1 MATAPA
7 PVSKANHVAPPAT
20 STEQIDL
27 LATPSD
33 LDLAGRAQVCDGL
46 RRLVA
51 DLFALYVKTKN
62 YHWHMSGRHFHD
74 YHLLLDE
81 QATQIYKTIDPVA
94 ERSRKLGF
102 ATIHSIHEIASLQ
115 RVEDDSA
122 AYVTPLDILTNLTD
136 DNQELAHRLRELHQQ
151 CEDIKDVATAS
162 LLEIYID
169 EAERRTWFLYETTRP
184 VE

>member
-1 MATAPA
+1 MFGSNSFNFCT
-7 PVSKANHVAPPAT
+7 KLL
-20 STEQIDL
+20 TE
-27 LATPSD
+27 A
-33 LDLAGRAQVCDGL
+33 
-46 RRLVA
+46 
-51 DLFALYVKTKN
+51 
-62 YHWHMSGRHFHD
+62 MSGRHFRD

-81 QATQIYKTIDPVA
+81 QSTQIYKTTAPVA

-115 RVEDDSA
+115 RVEDDGA
-122 AYVTPLDILTNLTD
+122 AYVTPLEMLTNLTD

-169 EAERRTWFLYETTRP
+169 EAERRTWFLYEATRP

>member
-1 MATAPA
+1 MPA
-7 PVSKANHVAPPAT
+7 ANQP

-33 LDLAGRAQVCDGL
+33 LEEAGREKVCDGL

-62 YHWHMSGRHFHD
+62 YHWHMSGRHFRD

-81 QATQIYKTIDPVA
+81 QATQIYQVIDPLA
-94 ERSRKLGF
+94 ERGRKLGF
-102 ATIHSIHEIASLQ
+102 ATIHSIGEIARSQ
-115 RVEDDSA
+115 RVEDDDA
-122 AYVTPLDILTNLTD
+122 AYVNPADMLTNLTD
-136 DNQELAHRLRELHQQ
+136 DNQQLAHRMRELHQQ
-151 CEDIKDVATAS
+151 CEDIKDVATSS

-169 EAERRTWFLYETTRP
+169 EAERRTWFLYEATRP
-184 VE
+184 VS

>member
-1 MATAPA
+1 MATAPS
-7 PVSKANHVAPPAT
+7 PVSKANGQAPPAS

-33 LDLAGRAQVCDGL
+33 LNLAGRAQVCDSL

-62 YHWHMSGRHFHD
+62 YHWHMSGRHFRD

-81 QATQIYKTIDPVA
+81 QGTQIYKTIDPLA
-94 ERSRKLGF
+94 ERGRKLGF

-115 RVEDDSA
+115 RVEDDGA
-122 AYVTPLDILTNLTD
+122 AYVTPLNMLTNLTD
-136 DNQELAHRLRELHQQ
+136 DNQELTHRMRELHKQ

-162 LLEIYID
+162 QLEIYID
-169 EAERRTWFLYETTRP
+169 EAERRTWFLYEATRP
-184 VE
+184 VD